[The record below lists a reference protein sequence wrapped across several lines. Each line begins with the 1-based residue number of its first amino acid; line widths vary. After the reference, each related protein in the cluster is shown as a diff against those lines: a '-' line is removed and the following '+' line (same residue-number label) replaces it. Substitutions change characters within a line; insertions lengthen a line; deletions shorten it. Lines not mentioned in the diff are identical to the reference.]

1 MQTSILFKTLA
12 FKLEVVAEALVD
24 MLSFTPADSEDT
36 TLKDTQCGVY
46 TEELMHILTD
56 KLAEASG

>member
-1 MQTSILFKTLA
+1 METSILFKTLP

-36 TLKDTQCGVY
+36 TLKDTQGGVY